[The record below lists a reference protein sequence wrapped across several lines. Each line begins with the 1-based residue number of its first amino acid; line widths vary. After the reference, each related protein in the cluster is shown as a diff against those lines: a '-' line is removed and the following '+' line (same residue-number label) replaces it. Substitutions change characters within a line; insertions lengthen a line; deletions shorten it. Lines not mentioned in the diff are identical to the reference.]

1 MAVKLK
7 EKRNPYRWFSGAIL
21 GAFLFSGNLSL
32 WTAQEAIQMSID
44 QIFAR
49 YALFNLFLVKNATIQ
64 ANWLG
69 DGNVFW
75 YEENTTAGRIF
86 HKVDPRRGLKTPVFD
101 QAKLRPAL
109 ARYLGHE
116 PREPGV
122 PFRQFIWDEKEGSV
136 RFRLEDKDL
145 VCRLDSYAVS
155 PVPPALL
162 EQEKMRAPKFIQKGY
177 WAEDPDILEAPSPD
191 GRRLLG
197 TERFNLYLRSS
208 RADKKE
214 FATSDGKAEVEWSV
228 LNASWSPDSARAVVQ
243 RIDYRGLHRY
253 PVVHWLKEPE
263 EVEWLPYTKTGQPLE
278 KVELHF
284 FDPAGPRTIRIQG
297 TGEADFYYRL
307 IGWRPDGAEFI
318 FSKMNRRWNQLDLMA
333 ADPET
338 GASRVILSEKSPT
351 FLSWDFG
358 RFGSVRPYFLEQ
370 GKKFLW
376 RSERDGWFHIYLYDI
391 QGNLIRQLTRGEF
404 PVLRVE
410 AVDEP
415 RGWVYLAARA
425 ETRLYETHLYRVN
438 LEGREFRRLTEGPG
452 SHSIQ
457 MAPSRDYFL
466 DTHSTV
472 NRPPVTE
479 LRKTDG
485 TLVETV
491 CRADTR
497 ELDKI
502 GWTPPEEFVVKADD
516 GRTDLYGVLYKPYD
530 FDPQKKYPAIDYIYG
545 GAAHEQV
552 PRTFSEGSWPRA
564 LAQAGFCVFVVDNRG
579 TPGRSKAFHDVAF
592 RNFGRFEIPDHI
604 AALKHLAAKRPY
616 LDTSR
621 VGIYGGSAGGYFTL
635 RAMLTAPEIYRAGVS
650 IFPVA
655 DIVDHIPVVERTMG
669 LPQDNPEGYEQA
681 SNLRLAEKL
690 QGDLLLIGGTSDIN
704 APFTA
709 VMKMADALFKAGK
722 QFRMLVMP
730 EQNHGP
736 VSMRFTFLKDG
747 TISLRGSAGIHF
759 EAVRK
764 HFGETL
770 LRGR

>member
-1 MAVKLK
+1 MNL
-7 EKRNPYRWFSGAIL
+7 RRWRSAAIL
-21 GAFLFSGNLSL
+21 GALLFAGGFSL
-32 WTAQEAIQMSID
+32 YAAQETTPTSVD

-49 YALFNLFLVKNATIQ
+49 YALFNVLLVRNGAIR
-64 ANWLG
+64 ANWLS
-69 DGNVFW
+69 DGKTFW
-75 YEENTTAGRIF
+75 YAEDRPAGRVF
-86 HKVDPRRGLKTPVFD
+86 YKVGPRTGLKTPVFD
-101 QAKLRPAL
+101 TAKLRQAL
-109 ARYLGHE
+109 ARTLGHE
-116 PREPGV
+116 PRDSGI
-122 PFRQFIWDEKEGSV
+122 PFRQFTWNEKDVSV
-136 RFRLEDKDL
+136 RFRLEDQDL

-162 EQEKMRAPKFIQKGY
+162 EEEKLRAPKFVQKGY
-177 WAEDPDILEAPSPD
+177 WGEDPDILEAPSPD
-191 GRRLLG
+191 GRLLLG
-197 TERFNLYLRSS
+197 TEGFNLYLRSS
-208 RADKKE
+208 REDKKSLL
-214 FATSDGKAEVEWSV
+214 TSDGTEEIQWSV
-228 LNASWSPDSARAVVQ
+228 LNASWSPDGSRVVVQ
-243 RIDYRGLHRY
+243 KSDFRGVHRF
-253 PVVHWLKEPE
+253 PILHWLKEPE

-297 TGEADFYYRL
+297 TGEADFYYRI

-338 GASRVILSEKSPT
+338 GASRIILSEKTPT
-351 FLSWDFG
+351 CLSWDSRRG
-358 RFGSVRPYFLEQ
+358 QPYFLEQ
-370 GKKFLW
+370 GKTFLW
-376 RSERDGWFHIYLYDI
+376 RSERDGWYHLYLYDI
-391 QGNLIRQLTRGEF
+391 QGHLIWQLTKGPF
-404 PVLRVE
+404 PVLRIE
-410 AVDEP
+410 GVDEE
-415 RGWVYLAARA
+415 RGWVYFAARA
-425 ETRLYETHLYRVN
+425 EERLYDAHLYRVS
-438 LEGREFRRLTEGPG
+438 LEGREFKRLTEGPG
-452 SHSIQ
+452 SHAIQ
-457 MAPSRDYFL
+457 MAPSRDHFL

-472 NRPPVTE
+472 SRPPVTE

-485 TLVETV
+485 TLVETI

-502 GWTPPEEFVVKADD
+502 GWTPPEEFIVKADD
-516 GRTDLYGVLYKPYD
+516 GKTDLYGVLYKPHD
-530 FDPQKKYPAIDYIYG
+530 FDPQKKYPAIDFIYG
-545 GAAHEQV
+545 GAAREQV

-592 RNFGRFEIPDHI
+592 GNFGQFEIPDHV
-604 AALKHLAAKRPY
+604 ATLKQLAATRPY

-655 DIVDHIPVVERTMG
+655 DIIDHIPVIERTMG
-669 LPQDNPEGYEQA
+669 PPQDNPRGYERA
-681 SNLRLAEKL
+681 SNLLLAEKL

-722 QFRMLVMP
+722 PFRMLVMP

-736 VSMRFTFLKDG
+736 VFMRFTFSKDG
-747 TISLRGSAGIHF
+747 TISLRGSAGIHY

-764 HFGETL
+764 HFQEAL
-770 LRGR
+770 IRGR